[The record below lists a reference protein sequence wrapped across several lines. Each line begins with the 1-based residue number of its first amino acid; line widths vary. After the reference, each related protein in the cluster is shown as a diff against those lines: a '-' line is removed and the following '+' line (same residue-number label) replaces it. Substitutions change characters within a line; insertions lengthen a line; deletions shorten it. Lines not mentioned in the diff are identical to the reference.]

1 MLGLTLIGGLV
12 LLVVG
17 GEFLVRGAS
26 KLALAFGLSPLVI
39 GLTVVAFGTSAPELA
54 VSVKASLS
62 GSTDIAVG
70 NVVGSNIF
78 NVLFI
83 LGLSALI
90 TPLVV
95 AQQMVKKEVPIM
107 IAASLIAYG
116 MALDGSISQVEG
128 GILFSAAVAYTWF
141 AIRSASA
148 EKKAIKEEYAKE
160 IGSPAEAEQ
169 TKNPK
174 SIIQSLALILGGLVI
189 LVYGSNL
196 LVQAAT
202 ELARGWGISEL
213 VIGLT
218 IVAAGTSLPEVAAS
232 AIAAFK
238 GERDIAVGNV
248 VGSCIFNIFSVLGLS
263 SLFSPSGIPVSE
275 GAMSFD
281 FPIMIACTM
290 ACLPVFYI
298 GYSISRWRGL
308 MFLGYYIAYTVYLI
322 LDAQKHSSTT
332 EIKAA
337 LLYFIIPLTVLTLG
351 YMTFHEV
358 KSSKRLQDNK

>member
-1 MLGLTLIGGLV
+1 MLALTLIGGLI

-54 VSVKASLS
+54 VSIKASLS
-62 GSTDIAVG
+62 GSADIAVG
-70 NVVGSNIF
+70 NVLGSNIF
-78 NVLFI
+78 NVLLI

-107 IAASLIAYG
+107 IGASIIAYAMAFDRTISRWEGAILFIGVISYVWIAVRSALKEKQAIKDEYAQEIGGPSAANLAKTPKSMAASLAF
-116 MALDGSISQVEG
+116 V
-128 GILFSAAVAYTWF
+128 
-141 AIRSASA
+141 
-148 EKKAIKEEYAKE
+148 
-160 IGSPAEAEQ
+160 
-169 TKNPK
+169 
-174 SIIQSLALILGGLVI
+174 LGGLVI
-189 LVYGSNL
+189 LVFGSEL
-196 LVQAAT
+196 LVKAAV

-218 IVAAGTSLPEVAAS
+218 IVAVGTSLPEVAAS
-232 AIAAFK
+232 TIAAIK

-248 VGSCIFNIFSVLGLS
+248 VGSNIFNLLSVLGLS
-263 SLFSPSGIPVSE
+263 SIASPLGLPVSE
-275 GAMSFD
+275 GALSFD
-281 FPIMIACTM
+281 FPIMIATAV

-308 MFLGYYIAYTVYLI
+308 MFLAYYIAYTVYLI
-322 LDAQKHSSTT
+322 LDAQNHSSTSG
-332 EIKAA
+332 IGAA
-337 LLYFIIPLTVLTLG
+337 LLYFAIPLTVLTLG
-351 YMTFHEV
+351 YMAFHEV
-358 KSSKRLQDNK
+358 KSSRKLTKR